1 VTSRSLSPGPAAG
14 GPWPS
19 SPGLAG
25 RADQQATLRGL
36 LLSLGGGMSGA
47 LVLRGAPGIGKT
59 ALLED
64 LAGHTPD
71 TDFAAVS
78 GVESEA
84 GFGFSGLYRLLVPYL
99 GGMDRLA
106 VPQRRALGTALGL
119 VDGPPGTPF
128 LIGLATLTVLAEAAQ
143 DRPLVCV
150 IDDAQWLDPESLEVL
165 AFVARRVYAERLGI
179 IFGVREPPR
188 LTGLEGIPELQLSGL
203 SPAAGAE
210 LLVTVARGRVDPHV
224 AARIAEQADGN
235 PLILAE
241 VGRELAAGRLPPGL
255 LLNAPVPVG
264 QRLEAHFRDRVQ
276 ELPPD
281 CRGLLLLAAA
291 GAVPAVIW
299 KAAALA
305 GLGAQAAVPAE
316 TGQLVTMTP
325 ELRFRHPLIRAAVY
339 ASAEPAD
346 RRRAHELLARATDA
360 SSHPDLRAWHLA
372 GAALGPDEDI
382 ATELER
388 CGALAR
394 RRGGFLAEAEFL
406 ARAAQLSPDPAGA
419 AARTLAA
426 AGAAVTGGAPLR
438 AEALLNA
445 GEAAFADPFMHAQAQ
460 RLRQRVA
467 YQSGRPFGE
476 IPLALLGAGRVLA
489 PVDRGLA
496 RRTLLEAVELAIVTG
511 QFISGVTVAEVGRAA
526 LAQRADGGS
535 NPGIDDLLL
544 AGLATLAAEGYVQ
557 AAPLLRRA
565 VTAMAAPDAVGATV
579 PPWFID
585 GVYAAHALWDDRARH
600 DWLERCERVARAT
613 GALHHLQQALT
624 SLSIV
629 EAQTGQ
635 LSSAEARG
643 ADCRQLALAIGFS
656 PEKMA
661 VNSNAKLLAWRGLD
675 AAAILAADSDAAAA
689 EYLRAGDIK
698 RPGYE
703 ALMVLHLSRGRYQEA
718 FQAASRMRADAR
730 LDFDNEALPNL
741 VEAGAR
747 SDHREAAAAAL
758 AELVLRAT
766 ASGTSW
772 ALGLMARSQALL
784 EPADP
789 EPLYQESIS
798 HLKKTT
804 VITDLARAHLLYGEW
819 LRRQKRRLDA
829 RNQLQRAYDLFTSM
843 GAPAFAHRAGVELAA
858 TGAQVQKP
866 APGQAGDLTA
876 QEAQV
881 ARLAA
886 AGATNQMIA
895 AELFISSHT
904 VGYHLTKVFRKLG
917 VTSRQQLPSVLD
929 R

>member
-1 VTSRSLSPGPAAG
+1 VGDALSQP
-14 GPWPS
+14 
-19 SPGLAG
+19 PGLVG
-25 RADQQATLRGL
+25 RADEQAALRGL

-47 LVLRGAPGIGKT
+47 LVLRGEPGIGKT
-59 ALLED
+59 ALLEN
-64 LAGHTPD
+64 LAGAAPGI
-71 TDFAAVS
+71 DFAVVS

-84 GFGFSGLYRLLVPYL
+84 GFGFAGLYRLLVPYL
-99 GGMDRLA
+99 GGMDRLPR
-106 VPQRRALGTALGL
+106 PQRLAVGTALGL
-119 VDGPPGTPF
+119 VDGRPGTPF
-128 LIGLATLTVLAEAAQ
+128 LIGLAALTVLAEAAQ

-188 LTGLEGIPELQLSGL
+188 LAALEGIPELKLSGL
-203 SPAAGAE
+203 SPASAAE
-210 LLVTVARGRVDPHV
+210 LLVTLASSRVDPQV
-224 AARIAEQADGN
+224 AAQLAEQAEGN
-235 PLILAE
+235 PLVLTE
-241 VGRELAAGRLPPGL
+241 VGRELAEGRIPSGL

-264 QRLEAHFRDRVQ
+264 QRLETHFRDRVQ
-276 ELPPD
+276 ELPAD
-281 CRGLLLLAAA
+281 CRTLLLLAAA
-291 GAVPAVIW
+291 GAAPAVTW
-299 KAAALA
+299 RAAALE
-305 GLGAQAAVPAE
+305 GLGPEVALPAE

-325 ELRFRHPLIRAAVY
+325 ELRFRHPVIRAAVY
-339 ASAEPAD
+339 ASAEPAA

-360 SSHPDLRAWHLA
+360 SSQPDLRAWHLA
-372 GAALGPDEDI
+372 GAALAPDEQI
-382 ATELER
+382 AAELER
-388 CGALAR
+388 CAEVAR

-406 ARAAQLSPDPAGA
+406 ARAAELSPDPSGA

-438 AEALLNA
+438 AEALLDA
-445 GEAAFADPFMHAQAQ
+445 GEPAFEDPFLRAQAQ
-460 RLRQRVA
+460 RLRQRVR
-467 YQSGRPFGE
+467 YLSGRPFGE
-476 IPLALLGAGRVLA
+476 IPIALLGAAKVLA

-496 RRTLLEAVELAIVTG
+496 RRTLLDAVELAIVTG
-511 QFISGVTVAEVGRAA
+511 HLISGVTGAEVGRAA
-526 LAQRADGGS
+526 LALRADEGS

-544 AGLATLAAEGYVQ
+544 AGLATLAAEGYVK

-565 VTAMAAPDAVGATV
+565 VTAMAAPDAVGVAV

-585 GVYAAHALWDDRARH
+585 GVYATHALWDDRARH
-600 DWLERCERVARAT
+600 DWLQRCERVARAT

-624 SLSIV
+624 CLSSV

-643 ADCRQLALAIGFS
+643 EDCRQLGLAIGFS

-661 VNSNAKLLAWRGLD
+661 VNSNAELLAWRGLD
-675 AAAILAADSDAAAA
+675 TAAQLAADNGTTAA

-698 RPGYE
+698 RPGYR
-703 ALMVLHLSRGRYQEA
+703 ALMVLHLSRGRYLEA
-718 FQAASRMRADAR
+718 FQVASRMRADDR
-730 LDFDNEALPNL
+730 LHFDNEALPNL
-741 VEAGAR
+741 VEAGVR
-747 SDHREAAAAAL
+747 SDHRDAAVEAL
-758 AELVLRAT
+758 AELVQRAT

-784 EPADP
+784 EPVDP
-789 EPLYQESIS
+789 EPLYQRSIS
-798 HLKKTT
+798 YLGKTT

-829 RNQLQRAYDLFTSM
+829 RNQLQRAYELFTGM

-858 TGAQVQKP
+858 TGARVHKH
-866 APGQAGDLTA
+866 ASGKAGDLTA
-876 QEAQV
+876 QEGQI

-886 AGATNQMIA
+886 GGATNQMIA

-917 VTSRQQLPSVLD
+917 VTSRQQLHTVLE